1 MTFIEDRRAL
11 VKMAHMYYE
20 EGATQSEIA
29 KEMGVSRSL
38 ISKYLAK
45 AKEQG
50 IVKIIIHDDVIH
62 PFRQLEMQVE
72 RSYGIREVVCIP
84 SFGGESSK
92 SRLGAAAAKYL
103 LRIMQDGQVIG
114 VSSGTTLF
122 EVAKAMTSNQTYP
135 SVRFVPLVGGMG
147 NERVDIHA
155 NHIVATMA
163 GQLHAEYKLLHTPVM
178 VDSKEAKKVFMSQ
191 SSIKSVFD
199 LAAQSD
205 IAVVGI
211 GGTPEHSTMVQS
223 YLGQEHQNH
232 FADQDIAGDIC
243 YNFISKNGTTSQST
257 WNERIIAFEAEKLK
271 DIPLVIGVASGKE
284 KVQSIQAALKGKL
297 IDVLITDEETA
308 KDLVA
313 EQDKN

>member
-1 MTFIEDRRAL
+1 MTFIEDRRSL

-45 AKEQG
+45 AKEEG
-50 IVKIIIHDDVIH
+50 IVEIIIHDDIIH

-103 LRIMQDGQVIG
+103 LRVMQDGQTIG
-114 VSSGTTLF
+114 VSSGTTLYEF
-122 EVAKAMTSNQTYP
+122 TKALTSSQQYP
-135 SVRFVPLVGGMG
+135 SVEFVPLVGGMG

-155 NHIVATMA
+155 NHIVSTLAN
-163 GQLHAEYKLLHTPVM
+163 QLGAQYKLLHTPVM
-178 VDSKEAKKVFMSQ
+178 VDSKEAKEVFKQQ

-199 LAAQSD
+199 LVSKAD

-211 GGTPEHSTMVQS
+211 GGTPEHSTMVKS
-223 YLGQEHQNH
+223 YLGEEHQNY
-232 FADQDIAGDIC
+232 FADQKVVGDIC
-243 YNFISKNGTTSQST
+243 NNFINEDGSVTKNT
-257 WNERIIAFEAEKLK
+257 WNEQVIALEVETLK
-271 DIPLVIGVASGKE
+271 DIPLVIGVASGRE
-284 KVQSIQAALKGKL
+284 KVKAIKAALKGRL
-297 IDVLITDEETA
+297 IGVLITDEETA
-308 KDLVA
+308 SALLE
-313 EQDKN
+313 EQN

>member
-1 MTFIEDRRAL
+1 MTFIEDRRSL

-50 IVKIIIHDDVIH
+50 IVEIIIHDDIIH

-72 RSYGIREVVCIP
+72 RSYGIREVICIP

-103 LRIMQDGQVIG
+103 LRVMQDGQTIG
-114 VSSGTTLF
+114 ISSGTTLYEF
-122 EVAKAMTSNQTYP
+122 AKALTTSQEYP
-135 SVRFVPLVGGMG
+135 SVVFVPLVGGMG

-155 NHIVATMA
+155 NHIVATLA
-163 GQLHAEYKLLHTPVM
+163 RQCRAQYKLLHTPVM
-178 VDSKEAKKVFMSQ
+178 VDSKEAKEVFKQQ

-199 LAAQSD
+199 LAEKAD

-211 GGTPEHSTMVQS
+211 GGKPQHSTMVKS
-223 YLGQEHQNH
+223 YLGEEYQNL
-232 FADQDIAGDIC
+232 FAGQQDVGDIC
-243 YNFISKNGTTSQST
+243 YNFINEDGSASKNA
-257 WNERIIAFEAEKLK
+257 WNDRIIAFDVEKLK
-271 DIPLVIGVASGKE
+271 DLPLVIGVASGKE
-284 KVQSIQAALKGKL
+284 KIKAIKAALKGRL
-297 IDVLITDEETA
+297 IEVLITDEETA
-308 KDLVA
+308 QALLEEKD
-313 EQDKN
+313 